1 MLVVGYYCSGQR
13 PSPVSFSPQIL
24 EKRDRQTER
33 QRDGQRERQRERETD
48 RDRERQRRRR
58 RKGRGE
64 LQLCMSVVSNMNLT
78 YELTRGNCG
87 LLASSP
93 PLLEAEIAPVVAS
106 LLL

>member
-24 EKRDRQTER
+24 EKRETDRERGRERGRQTET
-33 QRDGQRERQRERETD
+33 ERETEKKKKK
-48 RDRERQRRRR
+48 R
-58 RKGRGE
+58 GGGE

-106 LLL
+106 LLLCFV